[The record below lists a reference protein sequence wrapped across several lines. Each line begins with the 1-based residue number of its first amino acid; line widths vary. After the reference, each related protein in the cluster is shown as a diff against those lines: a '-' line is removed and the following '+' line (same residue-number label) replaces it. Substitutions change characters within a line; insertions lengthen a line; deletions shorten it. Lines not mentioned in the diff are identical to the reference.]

1 MKLGLIKSLKPMLNL
16 LLPSDG
22 LWEQVYDY
30 IPLLLA
36 EYQGRLEALFIT
48 QVRGRVG
55 SGLGWR
61 LEIFGA
67 PKCPGWGV
75 SSGWEIEP
83 WGLAPVGFPRN
94 ERCHSRWKG

>member
-16 LLPSDG
+16 ILPSDNVC
-22 LWEQVYDY
+22 EQVYDY
-30 IPLLLA
+30 IALLLA
-36 EYQGRLEALFIT
+36 EYQAHLEALFIT

-61 LEIFGA
+61 LE
-67 PKCPGWGV
+67 CPGWGV